1 MAIAISTKIST
12 FSTKTRTLV
21 EKVEVEADP
30 RLAYDLVDPFFMTG
44 KPGHTGHFFQRIKIS
59 LRNFDA

>member
-30 RLAYDLVDPFFMTG
+30 RLAYDLVDPFFTHS
-44 KPGHTGHFFQRIKIS
+44 PTHPLIIHS
-59 LRNFDA
+59 LTPSLPQSL